1 MTEGSTHITVRAHE
15 SKELGCLGDGAAG
28 WNALKEGFDGNT
40 KEARRAYVVHAVA
53 VVPLH
58 LVVGVVVLRRNVLL
72 PDRLHKHLTQ
82 GPSAKYDA

>member
-40 KEARRAYVVHAVA
+40 KEARRACREERFSKSMKPGGDPVDFMATMGHFR
-53 VVPLH
+53 
-58 LVVGVVVLRRNVLL
+58 LRL
-72 PDRLHKHLTQ
+72 
-82 GPSAKYDA
+82 